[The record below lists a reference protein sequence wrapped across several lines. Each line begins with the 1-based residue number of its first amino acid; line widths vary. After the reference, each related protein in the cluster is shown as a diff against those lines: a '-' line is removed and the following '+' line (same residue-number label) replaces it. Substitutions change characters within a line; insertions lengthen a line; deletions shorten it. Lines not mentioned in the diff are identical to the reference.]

1 MQSVHPWV
9 HVNVCAK
16 FEVIPWNGMTC
27 CTSWSKGIDNSLCGT
42 TCACCSVTPDRRDSA
57 WRCGCQAAEK
67 TARKPGKVISAQ
79 SGKEVGTVKTWL
91 SIQKGYGGN
100 FNDICKHTCMAAVNW
115 AAFSMVSSEAP
126 LWTVVK
132 IEVLKKYLQFWWS
145 IWYNNSN
152 ISALTSGEDCFKK
165 TKTCSDH
172 LLCNKSDEC
181 QSISNY
187 ITTKC
192 LMILLFSTDQI
203 WII

>member
-1 MQSVHPWV
+1 MKWHAAPHKAKTLTTYSVVQLVLAVQWLQIGKILPEDV
-9 HVNVCAK
+9 DVRLQK
-16 FEVIPWNGMTC
+16 RLPE
-27 CTSWSKGIDNSLCGT
+27 SLGKLFQH
-42 TCACCSVTPDRRDSA
+42 S
-57 WRCGCQAAEK
+57 QEK
-67 TARKPGKVISAQ
+67 KWGQLKHD
-79 SGKEVGTVKTWL
+79 

-100 FNDICKHTCMAAVNW
+100 FNDICKRTCMAAVNW

-165 TKTCSDH
+165 NETCTEH

-187 ITTKC
+187 ITTKR
-192 LMILLFSTDQI
+192 LMILIISSDQV
-203 WII
+203 WIV